1 MIDEYKKNK
10 DSNFWE
16 IIINKN
22 KKYIFVFDQYKKQL
36 VKMKE
41 YLN

>member
-16 IIINKN
+16 IIISIIKIFCVNEN
-22 KKYIFVFDQYKKQL
+22 KKYIFVFDQYKK
-36 VKMKE
+36 
-41 YLN
+41 